1 MKNVSLLLNVVL
13 TIAVGVLYFLHF
25 KGPAGAGETAAGDG
39 DSTAAVVKVT
49 AAPPKEIKASKI
61 VYINA
66 DSLFINYDYM
76 KDLKKETESKKS
88 RIETAY
94 QAKAQ
99 KLQEEYIAFQQKY
112 QAGMVSQDEGKAKEA
127 EFKKGQESL
136 QAMEKQMEDLAE
148 SAQLKNEEVNKA
160 ITDYLKE
167 YNKNAGYQY
176 ILAYTHTIG
185 SVLLAT
191 DELDI
196 TKEIV
201 DGLNAEYSKTKSSAP
216 KK

>member
-13 TIAVGVLYFLHF
+13 AIAVGVLYFLHF
-25 KGPAGAGETAAGDG
+25 KGPSGAVETAAGDG

-49 AAPPKEIKASKI
+49 AALPKEIKASKI